1 MAMGRRTF
9 GGGALG
15 LIALANSASTALA
28 ADPPSGSEAF
38 AALPACFTAQASATP
53 FAGIVMAADGENRF
67 TRVAG
72 TTDGIRE
79 PTTNQRYHLASVS
92 KVLTQVAI
100 ARLVDQGRIQ
110 LDAPISTYLP
120 ELPAEFGVITVNQ
133 LLQHRAGVFSATM
146 MTPDLVEAVLGA
158 RSHRDLLPTV
168 LSRPLAFVPGTQSQ
182 YSNGG
187 YFVLGAIIEAVSG
200 RSYSGLVDAEVL
212 RPLGMTRT
220 ALEPTGD
227 TAEPLTRMAG
237 PGEPPRA
244 TPAPMKGFPPLP
256 ATAAGDGVSTA
267 EDLLKLARAL
277 AGSSFVSTV
286 TKAAVFPQRGPVW
299 RIGQGGGRPGANAYF
314 MVYPERDAAVVVLT
328 NNDPPAGELMG
339 EVLGTMMSGQPCRP
353 LTEADRP
360 SPMRIIRPPPQ
371 PS

>member
-1 MAMGRRTF
+1 MAMWRRTF
-9 GGGALG
+9 GGSALG
-15 LIALANSASTALA
+15 LIAWATSATTALA
-28 ADPPSGSEAF
+28 ANPPSGSDAF
-38 AALPACFTAQASATP
+38 AALPACFTAQTSATP
-53 FAGIVMAADGENRF
+53 FAGIVMAAEGENRF
-67 TRVAG
+67 TRMAG
-72 TTDGIRE
+72 TTDGI
-79 PTTNQRYHLASVS
+79 TTPAANQRYHLASVG

-100 ARLVDQGRIQ
+100 ARLVDQGRIK
-110 LDAPISTYLP
+110 LNVPISTYLP
-120 ELPAEFGVITVNQ
+120 ELPAEFGAITVEQ

-158 RSHRDLLPTV
+158 GSHRDLLPTV
-168 LSRPLAFVPGTQSQ
+168 LSRPLAFAPGTQTQ

-187 YFVLGAIIEAVSG
+187 YFVLGTVIEAVSG
-200 RSYSGLVDAEVL
+200 RSYADLVEAEIL
-212 RPLGMTRT
+212 RPLGMNRT
-220 ALEPTGD
+220 GFQSTED
-227 TAEPLTRMAG
+227 TAEPLTRLAG

-244 TPAPMKGFPPLP
+244 KPAPMPGFPALP

-277 AGSSFVSTV
+277 AGSNFVSAV

-299 RIGQGGGRPGANAYF
+299 RIGQGGGRPGVNAYF

-339 EVLGTMMSGQPCRP
+339 EVLGSVMSGQACRP

-360 SPMRIIRPPPQ
+360 SPMRILRPPPR